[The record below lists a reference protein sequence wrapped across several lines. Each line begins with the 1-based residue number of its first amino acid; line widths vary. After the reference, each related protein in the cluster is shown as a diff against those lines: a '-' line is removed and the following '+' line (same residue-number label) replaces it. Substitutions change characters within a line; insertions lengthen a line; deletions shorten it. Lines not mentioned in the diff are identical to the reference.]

1 MVDFLYIHVPF
12 CVRKC
17 AYCDFLSVPYVG
29 TLAEKY
35 IDSLCKELALRKDSA
50 GQLRTVYIGGGT
62 PSLLSDSSLNQLYK
76 CLGEN
81 FSLSEDAE
89 ISLEANPGTLDES
102 KIDVLLSLGV
112 TRISVGVQSFNDD
125 ELKSLGRIHTSED
138 AVRAV
143 GLLRGAGLGNYSID
157 LMYGIPG
164 QTMETWDETLSH
176 AVRLSPCHIST
187 YELTPEKKTPL
198 YGFIQ
203 AGEIQLPDEDLV
215 LDMYDR
221 AIDHLSASGYE
232 HYEIS
237 NFASPGFACI
247 HNMNYWNRGEYI
259 GAGVGAHSFMRGLRS
274 RNADDIKAYCEYAGS
289 GIIPSV
295 ETVRISPAE
304 AAREF
309 ILLGLRKTGGI
320 SITEAEMYGLN
331 IISAGSSL
339 LEEGYLETHKDHLR
353 LTRKGLPLSNTV
365 FVKLYEELGL

>member
-1 MVDFLYIHVPF
+1 
-12 CVRKC
+12 
-17 AYCDFLSVPYVG
+17 
-29 TLAEKY
+29 
-35 IDSLCKELALRKDSA
+35 
-50 GQLRTVYIGGGT
+50 
-62 PSLLSDSSLNQLYK
+62 
-76 CLGEN
+76 
-81 FSLSEDAE
+81 
-89 ISLEANPGTLDES
+89 
-102 KIDVLLSLGV
+102 
-112 TRISVGVQSFNDD
+112 
-125 ELKSLGRIHTSED
+125 
-138 AVRAV
+138 
-143 GLLRGAGLGNYSID
+143 
-157 LMYGIPG
+157 MYGIPG

-237 NFASPGFACI
+237 NFALPGFVCI

-259 GAGVGAHSFMRGLRS
+259 GAGVGAHSFVRGLRS